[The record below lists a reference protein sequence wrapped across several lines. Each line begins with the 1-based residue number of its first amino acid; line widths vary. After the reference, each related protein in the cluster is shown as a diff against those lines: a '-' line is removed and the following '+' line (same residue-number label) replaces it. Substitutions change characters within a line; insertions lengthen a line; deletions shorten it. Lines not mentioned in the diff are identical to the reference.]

1 MHLERVVVETVSPV
15 RKRLQVEVPA
25 SEVQSE
31 LDRVYASVGRDARI
45 RGFRQGRVPRAVL
58 ERMFGEQ
65 IRREVLARLVEH
77 SFHHAIEAE
86 RLDVVGAPEI
96 DADTVTPG
104 ESLKYSATVDIRP
117 VITVGDTSGIELERR
132 VPDVTDADVE
142 QVLASMR
149 EGVAQLRPI
158 EDRFV
163 VEAGDV
169 VAINVGTQ
177 LEGGDPQRRDGALV
191 EAGSGSFPLALEGQ
205 LVGHT
210 KGAHLTI
217 DVPYPADYGNA
228 ALAGKTVTFDVEIV
242 DLKRKE
248 LPPLDD
254 DFARDHGRAESLGDL
269 RARIRADLEA
279 QASARA
285 DAAVQDALIEQ
296 LIARHPFDVPPSLV
310 DRRCDALLSAF
321 DMRIPE
327 GPEAARLVERL
338 RADVRPRAEHDVRVD
353 LLLDAIAA
361 ARGVTIDDT
370 AVDAEIDTL
379 ARRQQQAPERVRA
392 FYERPEARQALRSR
406 LGRERTLALLLAE
419 ATVTP
424 PVTRKDVARV
434 E

>member
-1 MHLERVVVETVSPV
+1 MHRACLDENVSPV
-15 RKRLQVEVPA
+15 QAPQVECRRA
-25 SEVQSE
+25 KCER
-31 LDRVYASVGRDARI
+31 LDRTYASVGRDARI

-65 IRREVLARLVEH
+65 IRREVLTRLVEH

-86 RLDVVGAPEI
+86 RLDVVGAPRS
-96 DADTVTPG
+96 TPTGTPG
-104 ESLKYSATVDIRP
+104 ESFKYSATVDIRP
-117 VITVGDTSGIELERR
+117 DITAGEPPASSGAPGARGRRLRRRRGRPSRERR
-132 VPDVTDADVE
+132 AAPSD
-142 QVLASMR
+142 R
-149 EGVAQLRPI
+149 
-158 EDRFV
+158 DRFV

-177 LEGGDPQRRDGALV
+177 LEGGEPQRREGALV

-205 LVGHT
+205 LVGHN
-210 KGAHLTI
+210 KGAHVAI

-228 ALAGKTVTFDVEIV
+228 ALAGKTVQFDVEIV

-254 DFARDHGRAESLGDL
+254 DFARDHGRADSLADL
-269 RARIRADLEA
+269 RARVRADLEA

-285 DAAVQDALIEQ
+285 DAAVQDALLEQ
-296 LIARHPFDVPPSLV
+296 LIARHEFDVPPSLV
-310 DRRCDALLSAF
+310 GGRCDALLSAF

-327 GPEAARLVERL
+327 GPEGEQLVERL
-338 RADVRPRAEHDVRVD
+338 RVDVRPRAERDVRVD

-379 ARRQQQAPERVRA
+379 ARRQHRRLSASGRS
-392 FYERPEARQALRSR
+392 EASEMPCTASR
-406 LGRERTLALLLAE
+406 LDGGGRSPGARGGQVTLQ
-419 ATVTP
+419 P
-424 PVTRKDVARV
+424 HARCCLR